1 MATYAEISPSQTGV
15 KLIGRGRNP
24 LGTGKNKKL
33 DDQPTIAG
41 KRPGVELYDRGRYF
55 AITGWRLE
63 GTPAEVQV
71 IPDDVLSDFCD
82 HFFPS
87 RKPAAANKGCN
98 ATLSGSIDR
107 QHIIERCRRYVSKM
121 PPAIS
126 GSRGHDAAFNVC
138 CELFRFGLTDSE
150 ARQVFDEFN
159 SRCEPPWSDREIEHK
174 LSDAR
179 DRVIS
184 DGEFGTRLREERA
197 TNNRDNGRDQ
207 VNTKS
212 SSPGPGDT
220 EAVERPR
227 FANMLSWDEFMAL
240 DLRPTF
246 IIKGVLVEGQPCVI
260 GGLSKTLK
268 TTIAVDLAVSIGS
281 GTPFLGKFP
290 TTQKR
295 VGVWSGESG
304 AATLKDA
311 ARRIAEAR
319 GITAANVD
327 WSHDLPKLSRI
338 DHLQWLEQVIEERGI
353 EVAIIDP
360 LYLSLL
366 SAANAGQ
373 AGNVFAMGSALE
385 PLTAIG
391 QRTGCTIIAL
401 HHFKRSAAMDTGE
414 PASLEMLSQAGIVEW
429 CRQWILLARR
439 SAYSSDGLHELW
451 LRCGG
456 SAGHAS
462 FWALDVDE
470 GVIDPETLEG
480 RHWHV
485 QVSAPHEAR
494 ETQRQN
500 AEAKKADQL
509 RDRDDQDR
517 RRMLSAL
524 RQFPEGQ
531 SKSILRD
538 LAGLNADRAG
548 KALTDLMT
556 EGRAELCNVTK
567 NKRTETGYRAT
578 GK

>member
-1 MATYAEISPSQTGV
+1 MNYIDTSDLDALNRILDEAGESTTIPPNVWNGYTSSFDVQQFLAEHSIGVSQVKTTGDRTTYVLESCPFDPSHKTPDSAVFVAADG
-15 KLIGRGRNP
+15 KLGFRCLHSSCSNYHWREFRE
-24 LGTGKNKKL
+24 KV
-33 DDQPTIAG
+33 D
-41 KRPGVELYDRGRYF
+41 PGY
-55 AITGWRLE
+55 
-63 GTPAEVQV
+63 
-71 IPDDVLSDFCD
+71 
-82 HFFPS
+82 
-87 RKPAAANKGCN
+87 
-98 ATLSGSIDR
+98 
-107 QHIIERCRRYVSKM
+107 
-121 PPAIS
+121 
-126 GSRGHDAAFNVC
+126 
-138 CELFRFGLTDSE
+138 
-150 ARQVFDEFN
+150 
-159 SRCEPPWSDREIEHK
+159 
-174 LSDAR
+174 R
-179 DRVIS
+179 DRRQQS
-184 DGEFGTRLREERA
+184 NQGAQAKPES
-197 TNNRDNGRDQ
+197 
-207 VNTKS
+207 K
-212 SSPGPGDT
+212 GPKAD
-220 EAVERPR
+220 ERPR
-227 FANMLSWDEFMAL
+227 FTHMLSWDEFMAL

-290 TTQKR
+290 TMQKR

-391 QRTGCTIIAL
+391 QRTKCTIVAL

-439 SAYSSDGLHELW
+439 SPYASDGRHELW

-470 GVIDPETLEG
+470 GTIDPETLEG
-480 RHWHV
+480 RHWRV
-485 QVSAPHEAR
+485 AVSAPHEAR
-494 ETQRQN
+494 ENERQN
-500 AEAKKADQL
+500 AEAARSDRLRERDEAD
-509 RDRDDQDR
+509 RK
-517 RRMLSAL
+517 RMLDAL
-524 RQFPEGQ
+524 RKFPIGET
-531 SKSILRD
+531 KRVLRD
-538 LAGLNADRAG
+538 LTGLNNDRAG
-548 KALTDLMT
+548 KALTNLIA
-556 EGRAELCNVTK
+556 EGRAEAVMVKKHT
-567 NKRTETGYRAT
+567 REVEHYRAT